1 MNQIIAGTKWHGDTK
16 PWFTKQ
22 LWFYTIS
29 ALFVIIEKKKMGKT
43 NCLDKYSL
51 SRHINNEFPSRF
63 ISKQVKRNKS
73 TPALG
78 LQWTSKPESLQV

>member
-1 MNQIIAGTKWHGDTK
+1 
-16 PWFTKQ
+16 
-22 LWFYTIS
+22 
-29 ALFVIIEKKKMGKT
+29 MGKT
-43 NCLDKYSL
+43 NCLDNYSL